1 MTDRLVEW
9 FELALRE
16 SMEFYVE
23 DIKYEEGRL
32 EEELEENGC
41 ADEEEYIDFLV
52 NQWDDP
58 MEWFIDNFGAD
69 EFGRA
74 CVVALGYKTWNDFR

>member
-23 DIKYEEGRL
+23 DIKYEDGRL
-32 EEELEENGC
+32 EEELEESGC
-41 ADEEEYIDFLV
+41 ADEYEYIEYLIDG
-52 NQWDDP
+52 WDDP
-58 MEWFIDNFGAD
+58 IEWYITNYGIK
-69 EFGRA
+69 EFGYA
-74 CVVALGYKTWNDFR
+74 CSQALGYGTWV